1 MAMSGM
7 REVTTGLGWLDR
19 TPPEEI
25 LTEEAP
31 ALVRSL
37 SEGRERVV
45 VQLAHW
51 GYGVAAGAAFGLLPE
66 RFRRTRA
73 AGPAYGLSTWLLF
86 ELVIA
91 PVLGVEISRGNTVKS
106 RISLMGDHVLY
117 GIVVAGQLAPDRAR
131 SPDET

>member
-1 MAMSGM
+1 MSGM

-25 LTEEAP
+25 VGEEAP
-31 ALVRSL
+31 GLVRSL

-51 GYGVAAGAAFGLLPE
+51 GYGVTAGAAFGLLPG
-66 RFRRTRA
+66 RFRRSRV

-86 ELVIA
+86 ELVVA
-91 PVLGVEISRGNTVKS
+91 PALGVNISRGHGVKS
-106 RISLMGDHVLY
+106 RISLIADHVLY
-117 GIVVAGQLAPDRAR
+117 GIVVAGQLAPEPPRGSSDA
-131 SPDET
+131 

>member
-25 LTEEAP
+25 VSGEAP

-45 VQLAHW
+45 IQLAHW
-51 GYGVAAGAAFGLLPE
+51 GYGVTAGAAFGLLPA
-66 RFRRTRA
+66 RLRRSRA

-91 PVLGVEISRGNTVKS
+91 PALGVNISRGNGVKS
-106 RISLMGDHVLY
+106 RMSLVADHVLY
-117 GIVVAGQLAPDRAR
+117 GIVVAGQLAPERPRGSDDA
-131 SPDET
+131 

>member
-25 LTEEAP
+25 VTDEAP

-45 VQLAHW
+45 IQLAHW
-51 GYGVAAGAAFGLLPE
+51 GYGIGAGAAFGLLPE
-66 RFRRTRA
+66 RFRRSRV
-73 AGPAYGLSTWLLF
+73 AGPAYGLSTWLVF
-86 ELVIA
+86 ELVVA
-91 PVLGVEISRGNTVKS
+91 PALGVDISRGNTVKS
-106 RISLMGDHVLY
+106 RISLIADHLLY
-117 GIVVAGQLAPDRAR
+117 GIIVAGQLAPDPAH
-131 SPDET
+131 SSDET

>member
-25 LTEEAP
+25 VSEEAP
-31 ALVRSL
+31 TLVRSL
-37 SEGRERVV
+37 SDGRERVL

-66 RFRRTRA
+66 RFRRSRA
-73 AGPAYGLSTWLLF
+73 AGPAYGLSTWMLF
-86 ELVIA
+86 ELVVA
-91 PVLGVEISRGNTVKS
+91 PALGVDISRGNSAKS
-106 RISLMGDHVLY
+106 RVSLIADHLLY
-117 GIVVAGQLAPDRAR
+117 GIIVAGQLAPEPTR
-131 SPDET
+131 SSDES